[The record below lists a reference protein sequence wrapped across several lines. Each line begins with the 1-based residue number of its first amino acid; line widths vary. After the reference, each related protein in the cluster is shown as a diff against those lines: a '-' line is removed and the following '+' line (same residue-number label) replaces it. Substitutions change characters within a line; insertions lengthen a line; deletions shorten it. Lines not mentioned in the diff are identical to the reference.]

1 MRHQRLMLAFGTFD
15 LHLQAR
21 LRAAMRHRRES
32 AQLVKRQFVP
42 VLRQE
47 VCLEGVD
54 HGRQPDHLTFPQSM
68 EKLSIRPLMRSMA

>member
-1 MRHQRLMLAFGTFD
+1 ML
-15 LHLQAR
+15 
-21 LRAAMRHRRES
+21 HRREG

-47 VCLEGVD
+47 IRLEGVD

-68 EKLSIRPLMRSMA
+68 LKLSIRPLMRSMA